1 MRAIRTWFGKASP
14 LALLILALAVGICGA
29 FGAALFHLLIAGF
42 TELFFGVQGG
52 PGFISHLTTL
62 PAWQR
67 VLIPTLGGLLVGI
80 TFAVVKVT
88 EAEGEGVPEVME
100 ALALRRGKIRPWV
113 APVKI
118 LTAALTLGSGGSAGR
133 EGPIIQIGSAIGSS
147 IGQFF
152 RLDSERT
159 RLLLAAGA
167 AAGIGGTFG
176 APVAGVV
183 FSVELL
189 LKRASLFSSV
199 ILSVAALTGQTVAT
213 LLIGHKGLRFV
224 ATDIATIN
232 FKTLAAAFLLG
243 VLAALIAL
251 TFGNILRQSSRMFKR
266 IAFPRMLRPAL
277 GGLLIGLIGLTLPYI
292 HEPAAYP
299 LMVDLLTLSAL
310 PLSFLLTLLFVK
322 MVATGITLGSGGSG
336 GIFAPSLLI
345 GTILGSI
352 FGSFLFTLGI
362 IEASSIAT
370 FAFVGMAAVFAG
382 AAHAP
387 LTAIFILYEMTEA
400 RALVPF
406 VVIASVTSF
415 IIAKKIRSTSVYT
428 EQSGDS

>member
-1 MRAIRTWFGKASP
+1 
-14 LALLILALAVGICGA
+14 
-29 FGAALFHLLIAGF
+29 
-42 TELFFGVQGG
+42 
-52 PGFISHLTTL
+52 
-62 PAWQR
+62 
-67 VLIPTLGGLLVGI
+67 
-80 TFAVVKVT
+80 
-88 EAEGEGVPEVME
+88 ME

-232 FKTLAAAFLLG
+232 
-243 VLAALIAL
+243 
-251 TFGNILRQSSRMFKR
+251 
-266 IAFPRMLRPAL
+266 
-277 GGLLIGLIGLTLPYI
+277 
-292 HEPAAYP
+292 
-299 LMVDLLTLSAL
+299 
-310 PLSFLLTLLFVK
+310 
-322 MVATGITLGSGGSG
+322 
-336 GIFAPSLLI
+336 
-345 GTILGSI
+345 
-352 FGSFLFTLGI
+352 
-362 IEASSIAT
+362 
-370 FAFVGMAAVFAG
+370 
-382 AAHAP
+382 
-387 LTAIFILYEMTEA
+387 
-400 RALVPF
+400 
-406 VVIASVTSF
+406 
-415 IIAKKIRSTSVYT
+415 
-428 EQSGDS
+428 